1 MLQAAQWGRLL
12 SAGSILNIFWKAEA
26 GGSGVQGHI
35 CLHSKPQSSLGYRLP
50 YLETKQQKCRLK
62 KLCARGALHVWRVF
76 CAWYVG
82 LCPVRGV
89 FCVMCAVYSI
99 VCAMLSAVV
108 RVMCFV

>member
-50 YLETKQQKCRLK
+50 CLETKQQKCRLK
-62 KLCARGALHVWRVF
+62 SCVH
-76 CAWYVG
+76 VG
-82 LCPVRGV
+82 LCMCGEFFVRGV
-89 FCVMCAVYSI
+89 LGCVLY
-99 VCAMLSAVV
+99 VV
-108 RVMCFV
+108 CFV